1 MAVVSSVLAAEQSE
15 ITFDSSPATLVQ
27 TLQGARSTPSM
38 VATISQ
44 THSTRSAVISKTSS
58 THSRIGSN
66 GGMVEPMVE
75 PTPFTNG
82 RMVSSGLAAEQSL
95 ITFSSSPATLVQ
107 SMTGLLSAGKADA
120 MLMEAT
126 MTASK
131 ITKAPFILRP
141 LVGMTR
147 NTQKMF

>member
-1 MAVVSSVLAAEQSE
+1 
-15 ITFDSSPATLVQ
+15 
-27 TLQGARSTPSM
+27 
-38 VATISQ
+38 
-44 THSTRSAVISKTSS
+44 
-58 THSRIGSN
+58 
-66 GGMVEPMVE
+66 
-75 PTPFTNG
+75 
-82 RMVSSGLAAEQSL
+82 
-95 ITFSSSPATLVQ
+95 
-107 SMTGLLSAGKADA
+107 MTGLLSAGKADA